1 MKLQLCALH
10 SFVLKAGNLS
20 LLKENAVRYAVIAL
34 QVIHLSGQTLLLP
47 IFGTLPHILAYYVFI
62 YRSTHQIINQGESYN
77 ASTDTYIFI
86 IELFVVF
93 NAERVILSRE
103 HLQVPIVLKPHPI
116 PESVKLFYC
125 FL

>member
-20 LLKENAVRYAVIAL
+20 LLKENAVRYVEIAL
-34 QVIHLSGQTLLLP
+34 QVIHLSGQTLLRP
-47 IFGTLPHILAYYVFI
+47 IFGTLAYYVFI
-62 YRSTHQIINQGESYN
+62 YRSTHQIINQGVSYN

-86 IELFVVF
+86 IELYVVF